1 MVRAALLTGFFLTP
15 TLVQAAPPPAAA
27 GIALEVA
34 KGVAAYNAQDLKYY
48 EGALAPDAVYIA
60 DDGMTFTGKESVAGL
75 FGRLFAATPHRQM
88 EIGEV
93 TTGARDNVG
102 WARFKWTITR
112 GETSRKGICS
122 ILFHTCRR
130 HMAGPTDPEHARWPR
145 SARRAPLT
153 VSDP

>member
-1 MVRAALLTGFFLTP
+1 MMCAALLSSLLLAHGPL
-15 TLVQAAPPPAAA
+15 QAPASSAAAA
-27 GIALEVA
+27 GVAAEVA

-88 EIGEV
+88 AVSDV
-93 TTGARDNVG
+93 TTSAKENVA

-122 ILFHTCRR
+122 ILFTR
-130 HMAGPTDPEHARWPR
+130 AGDTWQALQIQNTPDGHGA
-145 SARRAPLT
+145 ADAHH
-153 VSDP
+153 